1 MRAFGDASTTMGEWI
16 PLSTPDGPVQA
27 WLARPDAPP
36 EGRVIGAVV
45 VIQEIFGVNPHVRAV
60 TDRFAEAGFTA
71 MAPALFDLVRPG
83 TELRYDDAGVTRGRE
98 YAAEL
103 GFERSLNAVGAS
115 ARWLRE
121 SGHRVGAVGFCWGGT
136 LAMLANTR
144 LHLPSVS
151 YYGGRSVPFLG
162 EPALA
167 PMLFHF
173 GERDRL
179 IPPEDVQKHRLH
191 HPDAAVHVYP
201 AGHGFN
207 CDERADFDADSAALA
222 WSRTIDF
229 FTEHLR

>member
-1 MRAFGDASTTMGEWI
+1 MGEWI
-16 PLSTPDGPVQA
+16 PLTTPEGPVQA
-27 WLARPDAPP
+27 WLARPVTAPL
-36 EGRVIGAVV
+36 GAVV
-45 VIQEIFGVNPHVRAV
+45 VIQEIFGVNPHIRAV

-71 MAPALFDLVRPG
+71 MAPALFDPVRPG
-83 TELRYDDAGVTRGRE
+83 TELRYDDAGVIRGRD
-98 YAAEL
+98 YAADL
-103 GFERSLNAVGAS
+103 GFERALKIVSAA

-121 SGHRVGAVGFCWGGT
+121 SGHPVGAVGFCWGGT

-144 LHLPSVS
+144 LHLPSVT

-179 IPPEDVQKHRLH
+179 IPPEDVEKHRIH
-191 HPDAAVHVYP
+191 HPDATIHVYP

-207 CDERADFDADSAALA
+207 CDERADFDAESATLA
-222 WSRTIDF
+222 WSRTTAF
-229 FTEHLR
+229 LTEHLR

>member
-1 MRAFGDASTTMGEWI
+1 MGEWI
-16 PLSTPDGPVQA
+16 PLTTPEGPVQA
-27 WLARPDAPP
+27 WLARPVTAPL
-36 EGRVIGAVV
+36 GAVV
-45 VIQEIFGVNPHVRAV
+45 VIQEIFGVNPHIRAV

-71 MAPALFDLVRPG
+71 MAPALFDPIRPG
-83 TELRYDDAGVTRGRE
+83 TELRYDDAGVIRGRD
-98 YAAEL
+98 YAADL
-103 GFERSLNAVGAS
+103 GFERALKIVSAA

-144 LHLPSVS
+144 LHLPSVT

-179 IPPEDVQKHRLH
+179 IPPEDVEKHRIH
-191 HPDAAVHVYP
+191 HPDATVHVYP

-207 CDERADFDADSAALA
+207 CDERADFDAESATLA
-222 WSRTIDF
+222 WSRTTAF
-229 FTEHLR
+229 LTEHLR

>member
-1 MRAFGDASTTMGEWI
+1 MGEWI
-16 PLSTPDGPVQA
+16 PLTTPEGPVQA
-27 WLARPDAPP
+27 WLARPVTAPL
-36 EGRVIGAVV
+36 GAVV
-45 VIQEIFGVNPHVRAV
+45 VIQEIFGVNPHIRAV

-83 TELRYDDAGVTRGRE
+83 TELRYDDAGVSLGRD
-98 YAAEL
+98 YAADL
-103 GFERSLNAVGAS
+103 GFERALKIVSAA

-144 LHLPSVS
+144 LHLPSVT

-162 EPALA
+162 ESALA

-179 IPPEDVQKHRLH
+179 IPPEDVEKHRIH
-191 HPDAAVHVYP
+191 HPDATVHVYP

-207 CDERADFDADSAALA
+207 CDERADFDADCATLA
-222 WSRTIDF
+222 WSRTTAF
-229 FTEHLR
+229 LTEHLR

>member
-1 MRAFGDASTTMGEWI
+1 MGEWI
-16 PLSTPDGPVQA
+16 PLTTPEGPVQA
-27 WLARPDAPP
+27 WLARPVTAPL
-36 EGRVIGAVV
+36 GAVV
-45 VIQEIFGVNPHVRAV
+45 VIQEIFGVNPHIRAV

-71 MAPALFDLVRPG
+71 MAPALFDPIRPG
-83 TELRYDDAGVTRGRE
+83 TELRYDDAGVIRGRD
-98 YAAEL
+98 YAADL
-103 GFERSLNAVGAS
+103 GFERALKIVSAA

-144 LHLPSVS
+144 LHLPSVT

-179 IPPEDVQKHRLH
+179 IPPEDVEKHRIH
-191 HPDAAVHVYP
+191 HPDATIHVYP

-207 CDERADFDADSAALA
+207 CDERADFDAESATLA
-222 WSRTIDF
+222 WSRTTAF
-229 FTEHLR
+229 LTEHLR